1 MPNTNPKQ
9 ENHYHFKQKRNNPT
23 KTIRV
28 PENFADEL
36 LAIAR
41 QFDNGSCQT
50 LTEILKKIE
59 NKEKGYRIN
68 SASQLIKD
76 LKALITVSGD

>member
-1 MPNTNPKQ
+1 MPNPNPKQ
-9 ENHYHFKQKRNNPT
+9 ENHYHFKPKWNNPT

-76 LKALITVSGD
+76 LKAFITVSGD

>member
-1 MPNTNPKQ
+1 MPNPNPKQ

>member
-1 MPNTNPKQ
+1 MPTPNPKQ
-9 ENHYHFKQKRNNPT
+9 ENHYHFKQKWNNPT